1 MRIYKVPNSELPFR
15 VNYSRKEIERMASDE
30 LRQAD
35 CFPDRPQPTAWEK
48 YLRRIHNNL
57 QPKIED
63 LPEGELGHAI
73 LADPLKPQIVI
84 ARAVF
89 EGSMA
94 RYRST
99 LAHEIGHLVMH
110 RHLFLDAAL
119 PAYLEKRRRGG
130 LQRGFACGTAEIQE
144 NPKAPLHK
152 DDPLFHLEFQANV
165 FMSCATVPEKLLRIL
180 LAPHIRTVTLRG
192 GNKIEGIDEA
202 SRPICVD
209 LVATTFEVSRTLAGY
224 RLDAIFPKNT
234 FPKSN
239 APANTPVLE
248 AGCLF

>member
-1 MRIYKVPNSELPFR
+1 MRNYTIANSELPQR
-15 VNYSRKEIERMASDE
+15 VNYSRREIERMVLDE
-30 LRQAD
+30 LRKEKL
-35 CFPDRPQPTAWEK
+35 FPDSPQPVAWEK
-48 YLRRIHNNL
+48 YLRRAHNNL
-57 QPKIED
+57 EPRIED

-73 LADPLKPQIVI
+73 LADPFNPQIVI

-99 LAHEIGHLVMH
+99 LAHEIGHLVLH
-110 RHLFLDAAL
+110 RHLFLEPAL

-130 LQRGFACGTAEIQE
+130 LQRGFACGTAEIHE

-165 FMSCATVPEKLLRIL
+165 FMSCATVPEKLLRML
-180 LAPHIRTVTLRG
+180 LAPHIRTETQRG
-192 GNKIEGIDEA
+192 GGKIEGIDEA
-202 SRPICVD
+202 CRPACVD
-209 LVATTFEVSRTLAGY
+209 SIASTFEVSRTLAGY
-224 RLDAIFPKNT
+224 RLEAIFPKNT
-234 FPKSN
+234 FSKSTT
-239 APANTPVLE
+239 PANTPVLE